1 MRAAAQALR
10 KMGPARLV
18 AAVPVAAEETCC
30 EFEDVVDEIVCAR
43 TPEPFFAVGYWYED
57 FEETTDEEVRSL
69 LAAAA
74 AAGPAKS
81 DEG

>member
-1 MRAAAQALR
+1 M
-10 KMGPARLV
+10 

-43 TPEPFFAVGYWYED
+43 TPEPFLTVGYWYED
-57 FEETTDEEVRSL
+57 FEQTTDEEVRSL

-74 AAGPAKS
+74 AAAGPAKS